1 MPQRT
6 SLADADCAI
15 AQALD
20 VVGDWWTLLIVRDTA
35 RGVHRF
41 DALQEELGV
50 SRKVLTER
58 LRLLVDA
65 GVLAREPYQDRP
77 PRYEYRLTPR
87 GRALLPVLI
96 ALQDWG
102 DTWLLGEGE
111 TMATAEESS
120 KEAARVHALV
130 GTRLPELR
138 LPDHEGAPRDPVAG
152 TASTVLYFFPGAYAR
167 KDAYPPGWA
176 AIPGARGCTL
186 ESCTYRDQ
194 LAEFTAAGATVHGV
208 STQRPDEQR
217 DFSRAEGL
225 RFPLLSDAGL
235 ELTAALRLPTFRA
248 GGVSRLKRLT
258 LVVDRDR
265 TVREALYPV
274 TDIEESVRAALAA
287 ARSIGPSGDRAPTG
301 AVRGGHLSR

>member
-65 GVLAREPYQDRP
+65 GVLSREPYQDRP
-77 PRYEYRLTPR
+77 PRYEYRLTRR

-102 DTWLLGEGE
+102 DTWVLGDGE
-111 TMATAEESS
+111 TMATAAESS

-138 LPDHEGAPRDPVAG
+138 LIDHEGASRDPVAG
-152 TASTVLYFFPGAYAR
+152 TPYTVLYFFPGAHTR
-167 KDAYPPGWA
+167 RDAYPPGWSE
-176 AIPGARGCTL
+176 IPGTSGCTL
-186 ESCTYRDQ
+186 ESCTYRDRS
-194 LAEFTAAGATVHGV
+194 AEFTAAGASVRGV

-217 DFSRAEGL
+217 AFAEAERL
-225 RFPLLSDAGL
+225 RFPLLSDAEL
-235 ELTAALRLPTFRA
+235 ELTAALRLPTFRT
-248 GGVSRLKRLT
+248 GGTSRLKRLT

-265 TVREALYPV
+265 TVREALYPI

-287 ARSIGPSGDRAPTG
+287 VRNGSPSGA
-301 AVRGGHLSR
+301 

>member
-41 DALQEELGV
+41 DALQAELGV

-65 GVLAREPYQDRP
+65 GVLSREPYQDRP
-77 PRYEYRLTPR
+77 PRYEYRLTRR

-102 DTWLLGEGE
+102 DTWVMGEGE
-111 TMATAEESS
+111 LMATTEETSA
-120 KEAARVHALV
+120 EAARVHALV
-130 GTRLPELR
+130 GTRLPDLR
-138 LPDHEGAPRDPVAG
+138 LVDHEGASRDPVAD
-152 TASTVLYFFPGAYAR
+152 TPFTVLYCFPGAYAR
-167 KDAYPPGWA
+167 KDAYPPGWSD
-176 AIPGARGCTL
+176 IPGARGCTL

-217 DFSRAEGL
+217 AFAAAERL
-225 RFPLLSDAGL
+225 RFPLLSDAEL
-235 ELTAALRLPTFRA
+235 ELAAALRLPTFRA
-248 GGVSRLKRLT
+248 AGTSRLKRLT
-258 LVVDRDR
+258 LVVDRNR
-265 TVREALYPV
+265 TIREALYPI
-274 TDIEESVRAALAA
+274 TDIGASVRVAL
-287 ARSIGPSGDRAPTG
+287 T
-301 AVRGGHLSR
+301 AVRGAGPADA

>member
-6 SLADADCAI
+6 SLAGADCAI

-274 TDIEESVRAALAA
+274 TDIEESVRAALAV
-287 ARSIGPSGDRAPTG
+287 ARSIGPSGD
-301 AVRGGHLSR
+301 

>member
-6 SLADADCAI
+6 SLNDADCAI

-41 DALQEELGV
+41 DALQRELGM

-58 LRLLVDA
+58 LKLLVDA
-65 GVLAREPYQDRP
+65 GVLSREPYQDRP
-77 PRYEYRLTPR
+77 PRHEYRLTPR

-102 DTWLLGEGE
+102 DAWVLGEGE
-111 TMATAEESS
+111 MMATTT
-120 KEAARVHALV
+120 EASQEAGRVHGLI
-130 GTRLPELR
+130 GTRLPEIQL
-138 LPDHEGAPRDPVAG
+138 LDYDGELRDPVSQE
-152 TASTVLYFFPGAYAR
+152 TAHTVLYCFPSAYAR
-167 KDAYPPGWA
+167 RDGYPPGWA
-176 AIPGARGCTL
+176 GIPGASGCTL

-194 LAEFTAAGATVHGV
+194 LAEFTAAGASVHGV

-217 DFSRAEGL
+217 AFADKEGL
-225 RFPLLSDAGL
+225 RFPLLSDAD
-235 ELTAALRLPTFRA
+235 LTLAAALRLPTFRA
-248 GGVSRLKRLT
+248 AGVSRLKRLT

-265 TVREALYPV
+265 TIREAIYPI
-274 TDIEESVRAALAA
+274 TDIEASVQAALAA
-287 ARSIGPSGDRAPTG
+287 
-301 AVRGGHLSR
+301 VRR

>member
-65 GVLAREPYQDRP
+65 GVLSREPYQDRP
-77 PRYEYRLTPR
+77 PRYEYRLTRR

-102 DTWLLGEGE
+102 DTWVLGDGE
-111 TMATAEESS
+111 TMATAAESS

-138 LPDHEGAPRDPVAG
+138 LIDHEGASRDPVAD
-152 TASTVLYFFPGAYAR
+152 TPYTVLYFFPGAHTR
-167 KDAYPPGWA
+167 RDAYPPGWSE
-176 AIPGARGCTL
+176 IPGTSGCTL
-186 ESCTYRDQ
+186 ESCTYRDRS
-194 LAEFTAAGATVHGV
+194 AEFTAAGASVRGV

-217 DFSRAEGL
+217 AFAEAERL
-225 RFPLLSDAGL
+225 RFPLLSDAEL
-235 ELTAALRLPTFRA
+235 ELTAALRLPTFRT
-248 GGVSRLKRLT
+248 GGTSRLKRLT

-265 TVREALYPV
+265 TVREALYPI

-287 ARSIGPSGDRAPTG
+287 VRNGSPSGA
-301 AVRGGHLSR
+301 

>member
-65 GVLAREPYQDRP
+65 GVLSREPYQDRP
-77 PRYEYRLTPR
+77 PRYEYRLTRR

-102 DTWLLGEGE
+102 DSWVMGDGEM
-111 TMATAEESS
+111 TATAAEAS

-138 LPDHEGAPRDPVAG
+138 LLDHDGVPRDPVAD
-152 TASTVLYFFPGAYAR
+152 TPYTVLYCFPGAYAR
-167 KDAYPPGWA
+167 RDAYPPGWA
-176 AIPGARGCTL
+176 QIPGASGCTL

-217 DFSRAEGL
+217 AFADAERL
-225 RFPLLSDAGL
+225 RFPLLSDAEL

-248 GGVSRLKRLT
+248 AGTSRLKRLT
-258 LVVDRDR
+258 LVVDRNR
-265 TVREALYPV
+265 TVREVLYPI
-274 TDIEESVRAALAA
+274 TDIEASAQAALTAI
-287 ARSIGPSGDRAPTG
+287 RG
-301 AVRGGHLSR
+301 AGLPGA

>member
-41 DALQEELGV
+41 DALQQELGV

-58 LRLLVDA
+58 LRLLTEA
-65 GVLAREPYQDRP
+65 GVLARHPYQDRP
-77 PRYEYRLTPR
+77 VRHEYRLTPR

-102 DTWLLGEGE
+102 DAWVLGEGE
-111 TMATAEESS
+111 TMATTAEDSR
-120 KEAARVHALV
+120 EAARVHALV
-130 GTRLPELR
+130 GTRLPELE
-138 LPDHEGAPRDPVAG
+138 LPDHDGRSRDPVAG
-152 TASTVLYFFPGAYAR
+152 TPHTVLYCFPGAYAR
-167 KDAYPPGWA
+167 QDAYPPGWA
-176 AIPGARGCTL
+176 GIPGARGCTL

-194 LAEFTAAGATVHGV
+194 LAEFTEAGATVHGV
-208 STQRPDEQR
+208 STQRPDEQKAFADKER
-217 DFSRAEGL
+217 L

-235 ELTAALRLPTFRA
+235 TLTAALRLPTFRA
-248 GGVSRLKRLT
+248 AGVSRLKRLT

-265 TVREALYPV
+265 TVVEALYPV
-274 TDIEESVRAALAA
+274 TDIEASVQAAL
-287 ARSIGPSGDRAPTG
+287 S
-301 AVRGGHLSR
+301 AVRRNTT

>member
-1 MPQRT
+1 MAQRT
-6 SLADADCAI
+6 SLSDADCAI

-41 DALQEELGV
+41 DALQQELGV

-58 LRLLVDA
+58 LRLLTES
-65 GVLAREPYQDRP
+65 GVLVRQPYQDRP
-77 PRYEYRLTPR
+77 VRHEYRLTPR

-102 DTWLLGEGE
+102 DAWVLGEGE
-111 TMATAEESS
+111 TMATTAQDSR
-120 KEAARVHALV
+120 EAARVRALV
-130 GTRLPELR
+130 GTRLPALEL
-138 LPDHEGAPRDPVAG
+138 LDDGGASRDPVAG
-152 TASTVLYFFPGAYAR
+152 TPYTVLYCFPGAYAR
-167 KDAYPPGWA
+167 GDAYPPGWA

-186 ESCTYRDQ
+186 ESCTYRDR
-194 LAEFTAAGATVHGV
+194 LADFTEAGATVHGV

-217 DFSRAEGL
+217 AFAEKEGL

-235 ELTAALRLPTFRA
+235 ALTAALRLPTFRA
-248 GGVSRLKRLT
+248 AGVSRLKRLT

-265 TVREALYPV
+265 TVVEALYPV
-274 TDIEESVRAALAA
+274 TDIEASVGAAL
-287 ARSIGPSGDRAPTG
+287 D
-301 AVRGGHLSR
+301 AVRRDRP

>member
-1 MPQRT
+1 MAQRT
-6 SLADADCAI
+6 SLNDASCAI

-20 VVGDWWTLLIVRDTA
+20 VVGDWWTLLIVRDAA
-35 RGVHRF
+35 RGLHRF
-41 DALQEELGV
+41 EELQRELGM
-50 SRKVLTER
+50 SRKVLAER
-58 LRLLVDA
+58 LRLLVEA
-65 GVLAREPYQDRP
+65 GVLSRERYQERP
-77 PRYEYRLTPR
+77 VRHEYRLTPR

-111 TMATAEESS
+111 TMATATEESA
-120 KEAARVHALV
+120 EAARVLALT
-130 GTRLPELR
+130 GTRVPALTLTD
-138 LPDHEGAPRDPVAG
+138 LDGGPRDPVCAD
-152 TASTVLYFFPGAYAR
+152 TPFTVLYCFPGAYAR

-176 AIPGARGCTL
+176 GIPGAPGCTL
-186 ESCTYRDQ
+186 ESCTYRDS

-217 DFSRAEGL
+217 AFADAEGL

-235 ELTAALRLPTFRA
+235 ALTAALRLPTFRA

-265 TVREALYPV
+265 TVRRVLYPV
-274 TDIEESVRAALAA
+274 TDVVASVTEALRAVRDGGAAL
-287 ARSIGPSGDRAPTG
+287 GDG
-301 AVRGGHLSR
+301 